1 MTKPAK
7 LNLTLDFGQ
16 TQETYKL
23 EGSINSQGLNLNFDN
38 GKPITLDLDFSNFKW
53 GHCSPKPKPYKEL
66 VVFGDSFSDTG
77 NLFKLTNQTFPPSPP
92 YFEGRFSNGP
102 IWVDFLAPELGIKE
116 KNVQNFAFGGATT
129 GRENINSTQ
138 IGNQSLPGLLAEI
151 DTFSA
156 QVGSSGADPKALYV
170 VWAGGNDFLQ
180 IAERPQD
187 APSVIQQAVTNLS
200 TAVTTLF
207 NLGARQ
213 IVVPNQ
219 LNFGLTPLARDRGLS
234 DVATQATIGFNQA
247 LDQGIDQLEKTLGI
261 DLVEVDLFGLGQR
274 IAAAP
279 AEFGFSNVSDRLIT
293 QTNPTNPAGYLWWDD
308 VHPTTQG
315 HQFVAETIATAISAS
330 RRPTGH
336 EALNTSNLFEPPITL
351 ATRSPLSV

>member
-1 MTKPAK
+1 MTEPIKID
-7 LNLTLDFGQ
+7 LTLDFGQ
-16 TQETYKL
+16 TQKTYTL
-23 EGSINSQGLNLNFDN
+23 QGSINSQGLNLNFDN
-38 GKPITLDLDFSNFKW
+38 NGKPTTLDLDFSNFKL
-53 GHCSPKPKPYKEL
+53 GHCPPKPFKEL

-77 NLFKLTNQTFPPSPP
+77 TIFNLTGQVFPPSPP

-116 KNVQNFAFGGATT
+116 KNVKNFAVGGATT

-138 IGNQSLPGLLAEI
+138 IGNQSLPGLLTEI
-151 DTFSA
+151 DTYST
-156 QVGSSGADPKALYV
+156 QVGSSGANPKALYI

-200 TAVTTLF
+200 TAITTLF

-219 LNFGLTPLARDRGLS
+219 LNFGLTPLVRDRGLS
-234 DVATQATIGFNQA
+234 DLATQATIGFNQA
-247 LDQGIDQLEKTLGI
+247 LDQGIDQLEQTLGI
-261 DLVEVDLFGLGQR
+261 DLIEVDLFGLGQR

-279 AEFGFSNVSDRLIT
+279 AEFGFSNISDRLIT
-293 QTNPTNPAGYLWWDD
+293 QTNPANPAGYLWWDD

-315 HQFVAETIATAISAS
+315 HQLVAETIETAISAA

-336 EALNTSNLFEPPITL
+336 EVFNSSNLFEAPITL
-351 ATRSPLSV
+351 AARSPLSV